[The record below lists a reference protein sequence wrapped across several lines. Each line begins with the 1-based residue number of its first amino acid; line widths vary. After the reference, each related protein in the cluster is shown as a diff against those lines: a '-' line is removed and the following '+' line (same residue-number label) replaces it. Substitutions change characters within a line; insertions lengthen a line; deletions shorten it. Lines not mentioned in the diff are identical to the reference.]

1 MKEGAIVP
9 FTNDEGQPVVL
20 PPHSVAGAEP
30 ATAVG
35 ESGIA
40 EQVAASN
47 HSHSQLLMFDTKKW
61 RRFSLD
67 LAKVSTTTRHTT
79 PFDKN

>member
-1 MKEGAIVP
+1 ME
-9 FTNDEGQPVVL
+9 TDR
-20 PPHSVAGAEP
+20 
-30 ATAVG
+30 
-35 ESGIA
+35 
-40 EQVAASN
+40 N

-79 PFDKN
+79 PFDKNIDISARNIARMYRDAVELTMRAELIGHLKPCMTEIYLHN